1 MSKPI
6 TQAIQD
12 KLKLHMALFT
22 LLGLLIAGFSINDT
36 SDIPFTRL
44 VIIVYL
50 GVLMM
55 WAFLADLGKDINKE
69 RNVDETLRL
78 LYLDLKK
85 YFDPVKQTDESL
97 IETKE
102 ELEAKIKALQDRRE
116 GNVT

>member
-1 MSKPI
+1 MSKTM

-36 SDIPFTRL
+36 SDIPLTRL
-44 VIIVYL
+44 IVIIYL

-55 WAFLADLGKDINKE
+55 WAFLADLRKDENKE
-69 RNVDETLRL
+69 RNVEETLRL

-85 YFDPVKQTDESL
+85 LFEPSKQTDEAL
-97 IETKE
+97 ILTKE
-102 ELEAKIKALQDRRE
+102 ELEAKIKALEDKRE
-116 GNVT
+116 G